1 MAGIRK
7 VKARAGQIKEIT
19 NDEAQK
25 LFEDKSIPEPKIDRV
40 GLPPIPI
47 VAGER
52 SKFISH
58 RLGYY
63 PNIGVR
69 QEDGTVV
76 QVGVNHI
83 SDQECEITWQGDLT
97 GVVIIDY

>member
-1 MAGIRK
+1 MAIRK
-7 VKARAGQIKEIT
+7 IRLGGEQLGRIQKKHAERAF
-19 NDEAQK
+19 DE
-25 LFEDKSIPEPKIDRV
+25 KSIPEPKIDRV
-40 GLPPIPI
+40 ELPPIPI

-69 QEDGTVV
+69 EESGSIV

>member
-1 MAGIRK
+1 MAIRK
-7 VKARAGQIKEIT
+7 IRLGGEQLGRIQKKHAERAF
-19 NDEAQK
+19 DE
-25 LFEDKSIPEPKIDRV
+25 KSIPEPKIDTT
-40 GLPPIPI
+40 GLPLIPI

-69 QEDGTVV
+69 EESGSIV

>member
-1 MAGIRK
+1 MAIRK
-7 VKARAGQIKEIT
+7 IRLGGEQLGRVQKKHVERSF
-19 NDEAQK
+19 DE
-25 LFEDKSIPEPKIDRV
+25 KSIPEPKIDNV
-40 GLPPIPI
+40 ELPLIPI
-47 VAGER
+47 VAGES

-69 QEDGTVV
+69 QENGTVV
-76 QVGVNHI
+76 MVGVNHI